1 MLNLVLGRSGSGKT
15 EYVFNRIGELADSG
29 NDNILLIT
37 PEQYSL
43 ISERRLLTLLGESRM
58 SYVDNSSFSRMSNDV
73 KRIYGGDGLPVLS
86 KGGKVILMAQA
97 IDNVKD
103 RLVLFNKKLD
113 SLSFVSSMIKIYDE
127 MKSCNLSSS
136 EIYDM
141 SRSIDN
147 DILLRKLTDFSV
159 IMSEYENIIKDKF
172 LDVSDELSRLYSKLI
187 GKDYFKGK
195 TVFIDGFNGFVAQEY
210 KLLELIIAESDNVTL
225 TLCTDYKDTE
235 NNNSLFAYV
244 NKSAKIIEKIAS
256 KANVEAKITL
266 LDKNYRAKND
276 ALTKIEK
283 ELFSEYKTNF
293 SENVS
298 SDFVEIYSAKNIT
311 DECNQVSRQIKQLLR
326 MGYNASEIAVITRDI
341 NKYRD
346 EISSSFKKYGVPYF
360 NDERQPVNTQPLVVM
375 IKYLLRCVN
384 NSLNSDDII
393 SLAKTGLTE
402 ISDSRINDLENYIYL
417 WNINGS
423 KWTKPFENST
433 KGFTE
438 EINDSDRKRLEEINK
453 TREELINPILRFK
466 SAAKTKNPRTICEA
480 IYNSL
485 ISFKADMK
493 IREYAVNLSNSGLYA
508 LASEQGRI
516 WDLVMEILNQ
526 IAVTVDKEI
535 TLKEFSHLFN
545 LVISAEDL
553 GTLPSGI
560 DNVQFGQADRIRTDN
575 PKAVFILGATEG
587 EFPLASSG
595 GGLLSENE
603 RRIMLENDFKLY
615 SYNEIFDIQEK
626 YFAYMACSAPSERL
640 FISYIGNT
648 GKESAPSEIIT
659 EIKAIFPN
667 VKEYTCND
675 IDNISLIETK
685 ENAFELMSERY
696 FYTDAFYSSLKK
708 YFEND
713 EKFKSV
719 KTLAENESDRIKSRE
734 ISTKLFD
741 YDMYVSASRVEDFY
755 NCPFRYFCKF
765 GLSARPR
772 TKAEI
777 DPMQRGTIIHY
788 VLEMI
793 LSETGSKNLSQMNNS
808 EIMLLVDKYID
819 EYFKCNMGNIV
830 EPSKRFFYNYKRLS
844 KLVYSV
850 VIHLAKEFS
859 ECDFEAKAFE
869 LSIDCDGEVKP
880 ETINLNDGGTVKI
893 RGSIDRVDTFEKNGE
908 TFVRVV
914 DYKSGN
920 KTFSLSDIMY
930 GLNLQM
936 FIYLF
941 SLCEDKGARLNGI
954 PAGVLYMHAS
964 RNIFNFDSKSQAES
978 TIDAEENSSFKM
990 KGIVLYDDEGEIPAA
1005 MEHELKGKY
1014 IPVKVKAN
1022 GDLTGQ
1028 LVSLEE
1034 LGLIHKKIN
1043 SLIKKMG
1050 DELHNGDISRSPVK
1064 NKNHKSTCEYCDYSD
1079 VCANKKL
1086 IEYKQV
1092 DDLSDSEAINNL
1104 RKEFDDNA
1112 EVDTAAE

>member
-15 EYVFNRIGELADSG
+15 EYVFSRIKELTAGG

-43 ISERRLLTLLGESRM
+43 ISERRLLSVLGESRM
-58 SYVDNSSFSRMSNDV
+58 SYVDNSSFSRISNDV
-73 KRIYGGDGLPVLS
+73 KRKYGGDGLPVLS
-86 KGGKVILMAQA
+86 KGGKVILMSQA

-103 RLVLFNKKLD
+103 SLVLFNKKLD

-136 EIYDM
+136 EIFDM
-141 SRSIDN
+141 SRSINN

-159 IMSEYENIIKDKF
+159 IMNEYENIIKDKYT
-172 LDVSDELSRLYSKLI
+172 DSSDELSRLYLKLI
-187 GKDYFKGK
+187 DKDYFRGK

-210 KLLELIIAESDNVTL
+210 RLLELIIAESESVTL
-225 TLCTDYKDTE
+225 TLCTDFYDTE
-235 NNNSLFAYV
+235 NSNNLFAYV

-256 KANVEAKITL
+256 KANIDTKVTL
-266 LDKNYRAKND
+266 LDKNFRAKNN
-276 ALTKIEK
+276 ALIQIEK
-283 ELFSEYKTNF
+283 NIFTDNKTD
-293 SENVS
+293 SYDENP
-298 SDFVEIYSAKNIT
+298 SDCVEIYSAKNIT
-311 DECNQVSRQIKQLLR
+311 DECNQVSRKIKQLLR
-326 MGYNASEIAVITRDI
+326 NGYKASEIAVITRDI

-346 EISSSFKKYGVPYF
+346 EISSSFKKYEVPYF

-402 ISDSRINDLENYIYL
+402 ISDNRINELENYIYL

-423 KWTKPFENST
+423 KWAKPFENST
-433 KGFTE
+433 KGFTD
-438 EINDSDRKRLEEINK
+438 EITNSDKKALEQINK
-453 TREELINPILRFK
+453 TREELISPILRFK
-466 SAAKTKNPRTICEA
+466 SAVKTKDAKIICEA

-485 ISFKADMK
+485 ISFKADEK
-493 IREYAVNLSNSGLYA
+493 IREYAVNLANSGFYS
-508 LASEQGRI
+508 LASEQGRV

-526 IAVTVDKEI
+526 IAVTIEKEI
-535 TLKEFSHLFN
+535 SLKEFAHLFS
-545 LVISAEDL
+545 LIISAEDL

-560 DNVQFGQADRIRTDN
+560 DNVQFGQADRIRTDS
-575 PKAVFILGATEG
+575 PKAVFILGASEG
-587 EFPLASSG
+587 EFPLASSE

-626 YFAYMACSAPSERL
+626 YFAYMACSSPSEKL

-648 GKESAPSEIIT
+648 GRESAPSEIIT
-659 EIKAIFPN
+659 EIKTIFPN
-667 VKEYTCND
+667 IGEFTCSD
-675 IDNISLIETK
+675 ISDISLVETK

-696 FYTDAFYSSLKK
+696 FYKDTFYSSLKK

-713 EKFKSV
+713 EKFFAVKS
-719 KTLAENESDRIKSRE
+719 LAENENDRIMSRE
-734 ISTKLFD
+734 ISTGLFD

-755 NCPFRYFCKF
+755 SCPFRYYCKF
-765 GLSARPR
+765 GLNAKPR

-777 DPMQRGTIIHY
+777 DPMQRGTLIHY

-793 LSETGSKNLSQMNNS
+793 LTETGSKKLSKMKDS
-808 EIMLLVDKYID
+808 EIKSLVDKYID
-819 EYFKCNMGNIV
+819 EYFKSNMSTV
-830 EPSKRFFYNYKRLS
+830 SEPSKRFLYNYKRLS
-844 KLVYSV
+844 KLVYDV

-859 ECDFEAKAFE
+859 MCDFEAKAFE
-869 LSIDCDGEVKP
+869 LSIDNDGAVKP
-880 ETINLNDGGTVKI
+880 ETINLDDGGTVKI
-893 RGSIDRVDTFEKNGE
+893 RGSIDRVDTFEKDGK
-908 TFVRVV
+908 TYVRVV

-920 KTFSLSDIMY
+920 KTFALSDIMH

-941 SLCEDKGARLNGI
+941 SLCEDKSAKLNGI
-954 PAGVLYMHAS
+954 PAGVLYMHAA
-964 RNIFNFDSKSQAES
+964 RNIFTFDSKRQAES
-978 TIDAEENSSFKM
+978 SVEAEENSSFKM
-990 KGIVLYDDEGEIPAA
+990 KGIVLCDDDGEIPAA

-1028 LVSLEE
+1028 LVTLEE

-1043 SLIKKMG
+1043 LLIEKMG
-1050 DELHNGDISRSPVK
+1050 EELHNGDISRSPVK
-1064 NKNHKSTCEYCDYSD
+1064 NKNHKNTCEYCDYSD

-1086 IEYKQV
+1086 IEFNIV
-1092 DDLSDSEAINNL
+1092 DDFSDSEAISNL

-1112 EVDTAAE
+1112 AMDTAAE

>member
-29 NDNILLIT
+29 KDNILLIT

-43 ISERRLLTLLGESRM
+43 ISERRLLTLLGESKMRFI
-58 SYVDNSSFSRMSNDV
+58 DNSSFSRISNDV
-73 KRIYGGDGLPVLS
+73 KRKYGGEGLPVLS

-97 IDNVKD
+97 IDNVQD

-159 IMSEYENIIKDKF
+159 IMNEYENIIKDRY
-172 LDVSDELSRLYSKLI
+172 LDASDELSRLYSRLI

-210 KLLELIIAESDNVTL
+210 KLLELIIAESDNVIL

-235 NNNSLFAYV
+235 SNNSLFAYV

-256 KANVEAKITL
+256 KANIETKITL
-266 LDKNYRAKND
+266 LDKSFRAKND
-276 ALTKIEK
+276 ALSKIESG
-283 ELFSEYKTNF
+283 LFSENKTYF
-293 SENVS
+293 SENIS

-311 DECNQVSRQIKQLLR
+311 DECNQVSRQIKHLLR
-326 MGYNASEIAVITRDI
+326 NGYNASEIAVITRDI

-346 EISSSFKKYGVPYF
+346 EISSSFKKYEVPYF

-423 KWTKPFENST
+423 RWTKPFENST

-438 EINDSDRKRLEEINK
+438 KITEGDRKRLEEINK
-453 TREELINPILRFK
+453 TREELINPILHFK
-466 SAAKTKNPRTICEA
+466 SAAKTKNAKTICEA

-485 ISFKADMK
+485 ISFKADVQ
-493 IREYAVNLSNSGLYA
+493 IRVYAVNLSNSGLYA

-535 TLKEFSHLFN
+535 TLKEFSHLFS
-545 LVISAEDL
+545 LIISAEDL

-587 EFPLASSG
+587 EFPLASSE

-659 EIKAIFPN
+659 EIKAILHN

-675 IDNISLIETK
+675 ISDIDLVETE

-696 FYTDAFYSSLKK
+696 FYTDRFYSSLKK

-713 EKFKSV
+713 EKFCSV
-719 KTLAENESDRIKSRE
+719 KALAENESDKIKSRE

-765 GLSARPR
+765 GLSAKPR

-777 DPMQRGTIIHY
+777 DPMQRGTLIHY

-793 LSETGSKNLSQMNNS
+793 LSETGSKNLSKMNNE
-808 EIMLLVDKYID
+808 EIKLLVDKYID
-819 EYFKCNMGNIV
+819 EYFKCNMGNIA
-830 EPSKRFFYNYKRLS
+830 EPSKRFLYNYKRLS

-859 ECDFEAKAFE
+859 ECDFEARAFE
-869 LSIDCDGEVKP
+869 LTIDSDGEVKP
-880 ETINLNDGGTVKI
+880 ETINLNDGGTIKI
-893 RGSIDRVDTFEKNGE
+893 RGSIDRVDTFEKGGE
-908 TFVRVV
+908 KFVRVV

-920 KTFSLSDIMY
+920 KTFSLSDIMC

-941 SLCEDKGARLNGI
+941 SLCEDKGAKLSGI

-964 RNIFNFDSKSQAES
+964 RNIFNFDSKCQAES
-978 TIDAEENSSFKM
+978 TVDAEENSSFKM
-990 KGIVLYDDEGEIPAA
+990 KGLVLCDDDREIPAA

-1014 IPVKVKAN
+1014 IPVKAKAN

-1043 SLIKKMG
+1043 SLIEKMG
-1050 DELHNGDISRSPVK
+1050 EELHNGDISRSPVK

-1086 IEYKQV
+1086 IEYNQV
-1092 DDLSDSEAINNL
+1092 DDLSDSEVISKL

-1112 EVDTAAE
+1112 EVDTATE